1 MEKGL
6 HTQKTVTQFSVLLQA
21 GVSKLKPI
29 TRAMVFFLKDMTGR
43 FNLKVF
49 SEHFKNTFSIYKL
62 IF

>member
-1 MEKGL
+1 MEKGAY
-6 HTQKTVTQFSVLLQA
+6 TKDSYSVLSSLA
-21 GVSKLKPI
+21 GWCFEIKTNHKSHG
-29 TRAMVFFLKDMTGR
+29 FFLNDMTGR